1 MIRKVVHPGRGSAIA
16 LWVVLTPANSPN
28 VGVAFAGSPAS
39 ASLRHRFS
47 AFWLRSSGLVGRL
60 RQRSPL
66 VGLGLVCC
74 LSHGTYTLQEP
85 QQASGASNMSAARA
99 GMRRHHSVRFKFKT
113 KEDGTLQAMSRLDFS
128 RKCIQQTLGFKA
140 IDINCLLTLP
150 LNHGFDVS
158 FASAS
163 LLSTFWARYE
173 LCKANF
179 SMFTVEKLT
188 DNSLKVVIVRMF
200 NETVSGEDIAVWLAR
215 YCSIRGQP
223 VKVLDEDGIWSC
235 AWRVPIKQWAD
246 PNSYHGL
253 SQIPSMIVLGENRGY
268 IHYQG
273 MPKLCRKCG
282 QLGHL
287 AEACQEVVC
296 RKCREIG
303 HTFEECKNGRKC
315 NLCGESSHLY
325 RDCPQS
331 FANKLKNNKMAAPP
345 KEQTIKE
352 AGPEVLAGNSNPQPA
367 SGIGLEEG
375 SGAATGAES
384 TRTAGQG
391 EEANPQNDNGKEEVD
406 DKEEETA
413 SSLVTVSEASGST
426 SGSETDS
433 SLPNA
438 QVQKRTARSPLVQTE
453 EKKLRVA
460 HRLDSSPM
468 EDLDRV
474 WPTDSPNEVSFLHFK
489 LRTSTPKASQEVLS
503 VSPETSSTF
512 LPDPRL
518 SGEKGRQVQQ
528 EIT

>member
-1 MIRKVVHPGRGSAIA
+1 
-16 LWVVLTPANSPN
+16 
-28 VGVAFAGSPAS
+28 
-39 ASLRHRFS
+39 
-47 AFWLRSSGLVGRL
+47 
-60 RQRSPL
+60 
-66 VGLGLVCC
+66 
-74 LSHGTYTLQEP
+74 
-85 QQASGASNMSAARA
+85 MSAARA
-99 GMRRHHSVRFKFKT
+99 GMRRHHSVRFKFKA
-113 KEDGTLQAMSRLDFS
+113 KEDGTLPAMSRLDFS
-128 RKCIQQTLGFKA
+128 RKCIQQTLGFKVA
-140 IDINCLLTLP
+140 DINCLLTLP

-163 LLSTFWARYE
+163 VLSTFWSRFE
-173 LCKANF
+173 TCKANF

-282 QLGHL
+282 KLGHL

-303 HTFEECKNGRKC
+303 HIFEECQNGRKC

-325 RDCPQS
+325 RDCPKS
-331 FANKLKNNKMAAPP
+331 FANKLKSNKMAAPHV
-345 KEQTIKE
+345 EQTIEE

-367 SGIGLEEG
+367 SGIGQEGG

-384 TRTAGQG
+384 ILAVGEG
-391 EEANPQNDNGKEEVD
+391 EEANPPTEKEKEENME
-406 DKEEETA
+406 DKEEDTA
-413 SSLVTVSEASGST
+413 SSLVTVSEDSVST
-426 SGSETDS
+426 SGSETDG

-438 QVQKRTARSPLVQTE
+438 QVQKRAARSPLVHSE
-453 EKKLRVA
+453 EKKLRAA
-460 HRLDSSPM
+460 HRLDSSPL
-468 EDLDRV
+468 EDLARM
-474 WPTDSPNEVSFLHFK
+474 WPAESPNEVSFLHFK
-489 LRTSTPKASQEVLS
+489 LRTSSPKDSQEALS
-503 VSPETSSTF
+503 ASPEASSTF
-512 LPDPRL
+512 PPDPSP
-518 SGEKGRQVQQ
+518 SGERGRQVQQ

>member
-1 MIRKVVHPGRGSAIA
+1 M
-16 LWVVLTPANSPN
+16 
-28 VGVAFAGSPAS
+28 
-39 ASLRHRFS
+39 
-47 AFWLRSSGLVGRL
+47 
-60 RQRSPL
+60 
-66 VGLGLVCC
+66 
-74 LSHGTYTLQEP
+74 
-85 QQASGASNMSAARA
+85 
-99 GMRRHHSVRFKFKT
+99 RFKFKT